1 MTGNS
6 VLKAVPR
13 TVVGTSLKALRL
25 PLSAVER
32 ATGQQEKPDWPPA
45 MAYEAL
51 EANVETVLGG
61 LLRDETLVERGRL
74 RQAKLAQLRKAA
86 ELATVAEQER
96 QRADRDLDQ
105 RQQQAE
111 TKREQAERTAQQ
123 REQQAKRAAAQRERQ
138 VQQQTARKAAAAR
151 EVKERQDDALARQE
165 RAAKLDALG
174 QEAQAL
180 QASKKALDAEA
191 TVHAID
197 DTLEGSKE
205 ARKTS

>member
-13 TVVGTSLKALRL
+13 TVVGTSLRALRL

-32 ATGQQEKPDWPPA
+32 VAGQQEKQDWPPA

-74 RQAKLAQLRKAA
+74 RQAKLDQLRKAT

-96 QRADRDLDQ
+96 QRAERELEQ

-111 TKREQAERTAQQ
+111 RQREQAERTAQQ
-123 REQQAKRAAAQRERQ
+123 REQQAKREAEQRERKA
-138 VQQQTARKAAAAR
+138 QQAAARKAAAAR
-151 EVKERQDDALARQE
+151 EVKERQDEALARQE
-165 RAAKLDALG
+165 RAAKLEALG
-174 QEAQAL
+174 KESQAL
-180 QASKKALDAEA
+180 SASKKALDAEE
-191 TVHAID
+191 TVQVID
-197 DTLEGSKE
+197 ETLEGTKE
-205 ARKTS
+205 ARKSS